1 MNLSSF
7 LSTVLADGGAS
18 YNITTG
24 DTTPNTGYMVS
35 IDGYEERHVRTNIF
49 NSVLRDY
56 IVRYNEILSD
66 GETFLGGWLDNQ
78 ADEVCLDVSMHIP
91 DLQEAINFGK
101 AGNQVAIYDCRNK
114 TEIRL

>member
-1 MNLSSF
+1 MNLNNF
-7 LSTVLADGGAS
+7 LPTVLSKGGAS

-24 DTTPNTGYMVS
+24 DTTPKTGYMVS
-35 IDGYEERHVRTNIF
+35 IDGYEERHEYANILD
-49 NSVLRDY
+49 SVLRDY

-66 GETFLGGWLDNQ
+66 GETFLGGWLDKQ
-78 ADEVCLDVSMHIP
+78 ANEVCLDVSMHIP
-91 DLQEAINFGK
+91 DLQDAIHFGK